1 MQTIRISFVLIWI
14 FFLFAAVDVVAA
26 EKKALLVGIND
37 YKYIRD
43 LEGTG
48 NDVELVKTTLINK
61 YGFSN
66 EDITVLLDSQATK
79 KNIINAFRENLI
91 LETQPGDIAVFYFSG
106 HGTCVQDYNN
116 DENDGADEGL
126 IPYDFI
132 SVSDNRTKSNLLV
145 LDDTI
150 GDMLNEL
157 NGREVVVIID
167 SCFSGTATRS
177 IGNDV
182 VSNMEDTPAYTKR
195 YLPCSKPTNVDY
207 TPQSRSINNSLEFF
221 EVKIPEGHVYMSA
234 SRDDQVAREAYIDGK
249 RHGIFTKS
257 LVTSMNSAENDSYQD
272 IFENASQLIRDKHK
286 NVQEPQLFPNS
297 GRSIEK
303 SAFSYATNSQPV
315 NTQNYSDSDGATPQ
329 NNVNTKYL
337 TVYIDEITGANRNQ
351 FQLLKSSIGK
361 IPFVKIVTTKN
372 FDRMIKGIYS
382 DGKYSIRILN
392 KFGDKIALTP
402 TGNLSDLVV
411 EMAPN
416 LEYALIAKKLSALE
430 NQDSDLK
437 VQIDV
442 ADGRRDFRKGE
453 KIVYNIKCNKNCY
466 LYVINADSQ
475 GNVNLMFPNRFN
487 QNNLVA
493 GQTQI
498 ELPTHEMRIK
508 DFEFQVFPPL
518 GEETVKV
525 IASNRKLDLQSFD
538 LNNFEAIFQ
547 TVQGSPLSIESRS
560 RNFADELT
568 ETITELGRGTDFE
581 WGEDTIVMR
590 SYN

>member
-1 MQTIRISFVLIWI
+1 
-14 FFLFAAVDVVAA
+14 
-26 EKKALLVGIND
+26 
-37 YKYIRD
+37 
-43 LEGTG
+43 
-48 NDVELVKTTLINK
+48 
-61 YGFSN
+61 
-66 EDITVLLDSQATK
+66 
-79 KNIINAFRENLI
+79 
-91 LETQPGDIAVFYFSG
+91 
-106 HGTCVQDYNN
+106 
-116 DENDGADEGL
+116 
-126 IPYDFI
+126 
-132 SVSDNRTKSNLLV
+132 
-145 LDDTI
+145 
-150 GDMLNEL
+150 
-157 NGREVVVIID
+157 
-167 SCFSGTATRS
+167 
-177 IGNDV
+177 
-182 VSNMEDTPAYTKR
+182 
-195 YLPCSKPTNVDY
+195 
-207 TPQSRSINNSLEFF
+207 
-221 EVKIPEGHVYMSA
+221 
-234 SRDDQVAREAYIDGK
+234 
-249 RHGIFTKS
+249 
-257 LVTSMNSAENDSYQD
+257 MNSAENDSYQD

-525 IASNRKLDLQSFD
+525 IASDRKLDLQSFD